1 MAVKKMGV
9 TFFIFFRKRGD
20 TQKGEAPSEKGGSKP
35 GENYVSLVILII
47 TILEKR
53 AELISIKE
61 VTVRNSLLFSCIKI
75 L

>member
-9 TFFIFFRKRGD
+9 TFFIFFRKRGV
-20 TQKGEAPSEKGGSKP
+20 TQKGEALSEKGGSKP
-35 GENYVSLVILII
+35 GENYVSLVILIT
-47 TILEKR
+47 TILQKK
-53 AELISIKE
+53 AKLISIKE